1 MKRKFQFMYI
11 LKQSVSNRWRVLFI
25 YLFFMDY
32 PLKYSCVTQKKKTK
46 TETKSK
52 QKKPKTLNVIKMRA
66 P

>member
-1 MKRKFQFMYI
+1 
-11 LKQSVSNRWRVLFI
+11 
-25 YLFFMDY
+25 MDY